1 MSVANHKY
9 HFGEYKAHVYVK
21 GGNGLERSRAMDNIR
36 VKQPTAEIG
45 LKDKTGEQ
53 KVFEIQISNPGVFG
67 DIREVRFA
75 VWSDAN
81 GQDDLKWITGTSKGD
96 GVWGIE
102 AVISEYRS
110 YGKYNADV
118 YGTLADGSQLCIGHT
133 EFTVEEPTW
142 DMAVENQDDEKGTF
156 DIVISNIE
164 SKSGVSQVRVPV
176 WCAEDQN
183 DIRWYDATRQSDGS
197 YRVTVNIKNHQ
208 NHTGE
213 YKIHVYL
220 YDGNGFFRS
229 RACENVYVTPK
240 TSINGNPN
248 VTVSQMVN
256 WFNDN
261 NSNFDKF
268 TKYSNGEYDG
278 VYKNAGINS
287 IEDFCQIYYEEAMA
301 EGIRVD
307 VAFSQ
312 AMLETGFLTYGGQ
325 VKPSQFN
332 FAGLGATDNGASGAS
347 FNSVREGIRA
357 HIQHLKCYSSTEPLV
372 NECVDPRW
380 NESLRG
386 KAIYVEYLSIP
397 NNPYNVGW
405 ATDKNY
411 SKKILNLMEMLIN
424 TNV

>member
-1 MSVANHKY
+1 MVSIANHKY
-9 HFGEYKAHVYVK
+9 HA
-21 GGNGLERSRAMDNIR
+21 
-36 VKQPTAEIG
+36 
-45 LKDKTGEQ
+45 
-53 KVFEIQISNPGVFG
+53 
-67 DIREVRFA
+67 
-75 VWSDAN
+75 
-81 GQDDLKWITGTSKGD
+81 
-96 GVWGIE
+96 
-102 AVISEYRS
+102 
-110 YGKYNADV
+110 
-118 YGTLADGSQLCIGHT
+118 
-133 EFTVEEPTW
+133 
-142 DMAVENQDDEKGTF
+142 
-156 DIVISNIE
+156 
-164 SKSGVSQVRVPV
+164 
-176 WCAEDQN
+176 
-183 DIRWYDATRQSDGS
+183 
-197 YRVTVNIKNHQ
+197 
-208 NHTGE
+208 GE
-213 YKIHVYL
+213 YKIHTYL
-220 YDGNGFFRS
+220 TDGKGYQAFKAGDNFMF
-229 RACENVYVTPK
+229 APK

-268 TKYSNGEYDG
+268 TKYSNREYDG
-278 VYKNAGINS
+278 IYKKAGINS
-287 IEDFCQIYYEEAMA
+287 IEDFCQIYYEEATA
-301 EGIRVD
+301 EGIRVE

-312 AMLETGFLTYGGQ
+312 TMLETGFLTYGGQ

>member
-1 MSVANHKY
+1 VSIANHKY
-9 HFGEYKAHVYVK
+9 HAGEYK
-21 GGNGLERSRAMDNIR
+21 MD
-36 VKQPTAEIG
+36 T
-45 LKDKTGEQ
+45 
-53 KVFEIQISNPGVFG
+53 
-67 DIREVRFA
+67 
-75 VWSDAN
+75 
-81 GQDDLKWITGTSKGD
+81 
-96 GVWGIE
+96 
-102 AVISEYRS
+102 
-110 YGKYNADV
+110 
-118 YGTLADGSQLCIGHT
+118 
-133 EFTVEEPTW
+133 
-142 DMAVENQDDEKGTF
+142 
-156 DIVISNIE
+156 
-164 SKSGVSQVRVPV
+164 
-176 WCAEDQN
+176 
-183 DIRWYDATRQSDGS
+183 
-197 YRVTVNIKNHQ
+197 
-208 NHTGE
+208 
-213 YKIHVYL
+213 YL
-220 YDGNGFFRS
+220 TDGNGFTTLISGNHVMF
-229 RACENVYVTPK
+229 APK
-240 TSINGNPN
+240 TLINGDSNI
-248 VTVSQMVN
+248 TVSQMVN

-278 VYKNAGINS
+278 IYKKAGINS
-287 IEDFCQIYYEEAMA
+287 IEDFCQIYYEEATA
-301 EGIRVD
+301 EGIRVE

-357 HIQHLKCYSSTEPLV
+357 HIQHLKCYSSTDPLV

-411 SKKILNLMEMLIN
+411 SKKILNLMEMLIS